1 VTERQSITKQVL
13 THIRERYQAEPEFL
27 WLRLPDCAALR
38 HRENGKWFAAL
49 MLGLPRSR
57 LGLEGDSGVDVLN
70 LKCDP
75 RMIGSLVDGKRI
87 LRAYHMNKEHWISV
101 VLDGSVLLE
110 ELAPLIDLSWQLT
123 LSGKKAKTAKKK

>member
-1 VTERQSITKQVL
+1 V
-13 THIRERYQAEPEFL
+13 HIKERYQAEPEFL

-57 LGLEGDSGVDVLN
+57 LGLAGEGGVDVLN

-75 RMIGSLVDGKRI
+75 RMTGNLVDGRRI
-87 LRAYHMNKEHWISV
+87 LRAYHMNKEHWVSV
-101 VLDGSVLLE
+101 VLDGSVPLE

-123 LSGKKAKTAKKK
+123 LRGKKAKTAKKK

>member
-1 VTERQSITKQVL
+1 VTEQQSVTERVL
-13 THIRERYQAEPEFL
+13 AHIRERYQAEPEFL

-49 MLGLPRSR
+49 MLGLPVAR
-57 LGLEGDSGVDVLN
+57 LGLAGDERVDVLN

-75 RMIGSLVDGKRI
+75 RMIGSLVDGRRI

-101 VLDGSVLLE
+101 LLDDSVPLE
-110 ELAPLIDLSWQLT
+110 ELAPLINLSWQLT
-123 LSGKKAKTAKKK
+123 LNRKKAKAAKKK